1 MANLQ
6 ISDGL
11 NIDNLK
17 NSVYYPGDIIMLNSN
32 TVPTGFLL
40 CDGSTIT
47 SVAYPKLFSL
57 LGTYYDTAGLVCKLP
72 NLQQAYWIF
81 PTGTV
86 GNATAYSA
94 SPSLHTHFSNT
105 TVTSADYN
113 TAAHNH
119 SVGGTSNA
127 SGHDH
132 YHDSYYYTGGGRWN
146 GASNVANRSNGSGQ
160 GTNLAIAGHVH
171 EFTQVGYI
179 NSNSTSHSHDP
190 AFNVASDA
198 SNHSHSSSLTVTA
211 SSNTY
216 VPQNV
221 ISLRYYIKY

>member
-47 SVAYPKLFSL
+47 SIAYPKLFSL

-72 NLQQAYWIF
+72 NLQQAYWTF
-81 PTGTV
+81 PTGTI
-86 GNATAYSA
+86 GNAAAYSA
-94 SPSLHTHFSNT
+94 APSAHTHSANS
-105 TVTSADYN
+105 TVTSGDYN

-127 SGHDH
+127 GANPH
-132 YHDSYYYTGGGRWN
+132 YHGGYSFGGGGGWN

-160 GTNLAIAGHVH
+160 GTNLATAGHVH
-171 EFTQVGYI
+171 EYTQAGYV
-179 NSNSTSHSHDP
+179 NSSTDSHSHDP
-190 AFNVASDA
+190 GFNVASDA
-198 SNHSHSSSLTVTA
+198 SNHSHSSSLTT
-211 SSNTY
+211 SSSSTTY
-216 VPQNV
+216 VPENV

>member
-1 MANLQ
+1 MENLQ
-6 ISDGL
+6 ILESLDV
-11 NIDNLK
+11 DNLK

-32 TVPTGFLL
+32 TTPTGFLP
-40 CDGSTIT
+40 CDGSTVIENN
-47 SVAYPKLFSL
+47 YPKLYSL
-57 LGTYYDTAGLVCKLP
+57 LGTYYDPAGLVCKLP
-72 NLQQAYWIF
+72 NLSQSYWIF

-94 SPSLHTHFSNT
+94 APSAHTHSANSA
-105 TVTSADYN
+105 VTSGDYN

-119 SVGGTSNA
+119 SVGGTSNS
-127 SGHDH
+127 SGNDH
-132 YHDSYYYTGGGRWN
+132 YHNGYSFYAGGGWN

-171 EFTQVGYI
+171 EYGQAGFV

-190 AFNVASDA
+190 SFNVASDA
-198 SNHSHSSSLTVTA
+198 SNHSHSSSLTTSS

-216 VPQNV
+216 VPENV
-221 ISLRYYIKY
+221 IALRYYIKY